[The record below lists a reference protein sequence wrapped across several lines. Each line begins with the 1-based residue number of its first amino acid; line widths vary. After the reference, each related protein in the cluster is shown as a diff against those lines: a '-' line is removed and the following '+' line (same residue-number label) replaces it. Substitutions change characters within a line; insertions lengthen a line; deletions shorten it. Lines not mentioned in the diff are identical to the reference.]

1 MNNSK
6 QKSVPKWILVVIGII
21 VLCVIFF
28 IAVQLPFNKERP
40 KYEADHASATSQIDV
55 YKDYLARFDEVEQ
68 KITEMKEEFNQKK
81 DTLYVQPGQI
91 ADDIEDLLAEISVS
105 ISDFSVSEGAPDG
118 SGAISATGDP
128 LYRSDISVNFNS
140 TREKMIETFKYFESE
155 SKGAYYISAISVA
168 KNKKTTAE
176 GSEVSMKSSEE
187 TYSIKMT
194 VTLFYFNSEENQG
207 LPVAAASST
216 ESSAA

>member
-1 MNNSK
+1 MNSK

-21 VLCVIFF
+21 VVCIIFF
-28 IAVQLPFNKERP
+28 IAVQVPFNRERP

-68 KITEMKEEFNQKK
+68 KIAEMKEEFYEKR

-91 ADDIEDLLAEISVS
+91 ADDIEDLLAEISVT
-105 ISDFSVSEGAPDG
+105 ISDFSVTEGSPDESG
-118 SGAISATGDP
+118 SISATGDP
-128 LYRSDISVNFNS
+128 LYKSDINVNFNS

-168 KNKKTTAE
+168 RNKVTTAE

-187 TYSIKMT
+187 TYNVRMT
-194 VTLFYFNSEENQG
+194 VTLFYFNSEQNQG
-207 LPVAAASST
+207 MPVAATST